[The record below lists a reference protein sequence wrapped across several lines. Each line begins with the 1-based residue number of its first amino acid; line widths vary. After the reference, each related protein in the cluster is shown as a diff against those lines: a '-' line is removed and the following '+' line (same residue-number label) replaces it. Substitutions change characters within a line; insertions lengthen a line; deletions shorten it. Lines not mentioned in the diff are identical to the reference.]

1 MKVYT
6 HYYPINNSTDGFRW
20 RTILQFGKSFD
31 IIGSVVMK
39 NPGSANFLQEEPIS
53 DKLILDY
60 LQKFDN
66 SSDKWYE
73 FKTDQTM
80 LCVGDLFAE
89 YYGVPNRESLNGVIQ
104 IFNLF
109 FIKEAD
115 LGKALLKNKSNSLML
130 NFQST
135 EDMTAYD
142 LECLQA
148 PIYLGFSELAWHKD
162 FTGRAK
168 LFYNAAKEKGML
180 YLDDFNNNPYIHP
193 LYLMRQG
200 KNTAKGIVQRMRFK
214 QNILTPTG
222 LEDALQNIPIKLGK
236 DSNKEISEAIIHR
249 LSLEYPLLNNDRK
262 RYAISDTIGVTIA
275 EGMVSYRH
283 ISYKNGQNYQLG
295 IYPNVDEYRDLFSTH
310 GYSIEPS
317 ITKNVWLSRKSF
329 TDFGNTVEDIISNV
343 IEEVTIISNELKKMK
358 L

>member
-39 NPGSANFLQEEPIS
+39 NPGSANFFQEEPIS
-53 DKLILDY
+53 DQHILDC

-89 YYGVPNRESLNGVIQ
+89 YYGVLNRECLNGVIQ

-109 FIKEAD
+109 YIKEAD
-115 LGKALLKNKSNSLML
+115 LGKALLKNKNNSLML

-148 PIYLGFSELAWHKD
+148 PIYLGFSDLAWHKD
-162 FTGRAK
+162 FTDRAK
-168 LFYNAAKEKGML
+168 LFYNAAKGNGML

-200 KNTAKGIVQRMRFK
+200 KNTAKGIIQRMRFK
-214 QNILTPTG
+214 QNTLAPTG
-222 LEDALQNIPIKLGK
+222 LEEALQNIPIKLGK
-236 DSNKEISEAIIHR
+236 ASNEEIKEKTINR
-249 LSLEYPLLNNDRK
+249 LSLEYPLLNNDQK
-262 RYAISDTIGVTIA
+262 RFAISDTIGVTIA
-275 EGMVSYRH
+275 EGMVSFRH
-283 ISYKNGQNYQLG
+283 VNYKNGQNYQIG
-295 IYPNVDEYRDLFSTH
+295 IYSNVDEYRDLFSKH
-310 GYSIEPS
+310 GYSIDPCV
-317 ITKNVWLSRKSF
+317 TKNVWLSRKSF
-329 TDFGNTVEDIISNV
+329 LDFGSTVDDIISNI
-343 IEEVTIISNELKKMK
+343 IEEVAVISKELKEI
-358 L
+358 

>member
-39 NPGSANFLQEEPIS
+39 NPGSANFLQEEPIT
-53 DKLILDY
+53 DQQIQDCLR
-60 LQKFDN
+60 KFDN

-89 YYGVPNRESLNGVIQ
+89 YYGVPNRECLNGVIQ

-109 FIKEAD
+109 YIKEAD
-115 LGKALLKNKSNSLML
+115 LGKALLKNKTNSLML

-135 EDMTAYD
+135 EDMTTYD

-148 PIYLGFSELAWHKD
+148 PIYLGFSDLAWHKD
-162 FTGRAK
+162 FTERAK
-168 LFYNAAKEKGML
+168 LFYNEAKEKGMQ

-214 QNILTPTG
+214 QNTLMPTG

-236 DSNKEISEAIIHR
+236 ASNKEISEAVIHS
-249 LSLEYPLLNNDRK
+249 LSLEYPLLNNDRR
-262 RYAISDTIGVTIA
+262 RYAISDSIGITIA
-275 EGMVSYRH
+275 EGMVSFRH
-283 ISYKNGQNYQLG
+283 INYKNGQNYQIG
-295 IYPNVDEYRDLFSTH
+295 IYPNVVEYRDLFSTH
-310 GYSIEPS
+310 GYSIEPC
-317 ITKNVWLSRKSF
+317 ITKNVWLSRKNF
-329 TDFGNTVEDIISNV
+329 TDFGNSVDDIINNI
-343 IEEVTIISNELKKMK
+343 IEEVTVISEELKKI
-358 L
+358 